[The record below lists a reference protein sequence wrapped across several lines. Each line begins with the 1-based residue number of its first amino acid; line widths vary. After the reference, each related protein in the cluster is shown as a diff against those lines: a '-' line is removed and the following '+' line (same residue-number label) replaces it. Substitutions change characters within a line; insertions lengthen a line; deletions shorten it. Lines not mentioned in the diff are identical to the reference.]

1 MLEKDILAY
10 HYRQIAG
17 VQHVDVFAPR
27 IMTTAMLPCVV
38 LFADALETLERS
50 AYMTKK
56 QRSLRAVLF
65 VQQFGM
71 GTEEGGYLSTDPF
84 FARVE
89 DYFEPRTTLSKA
101 DGTTDLTH
109 EYMNDEGETLTPYPT
124 GRTEG
129 GQFWT
134 ITFNHRFEIIK
145 QVIYVSGA

>member
-10 HYRQIAG
+10 HYGLIAG
-17 VQHVDVFAPR
+17 VQSVEVFAPR

-109 EYMNDEGETLTPYPT
+109 EYMNDEGETLT
-124 GRTEG
+124 
-129 GQFWT
+129 
-134 ITFNHRFEIIK
+134 
-145 QVIYVSGA
+145 